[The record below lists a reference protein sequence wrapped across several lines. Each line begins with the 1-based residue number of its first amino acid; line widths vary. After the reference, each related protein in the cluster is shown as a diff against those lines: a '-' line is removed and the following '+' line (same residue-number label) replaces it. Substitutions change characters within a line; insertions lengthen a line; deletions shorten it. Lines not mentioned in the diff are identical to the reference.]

1 MGEKGASSTKRDR
14 VLAVHKRDLS
24 GIGYAF
30 LAFSAWGL
38 LPLYWKLLEQ
48 VPALEVL
55 AHRILWSSIFTWIA
69 LFLSG
74 NWKQLKR
81 ASSSKRDLV
90 LLALSGLLISGNWVT
105 FIWAINSGQ
114 VIETSL
120 GYYINPLMVVF
131 LGIFVFKERLNTWQ
145 YLSLSLAFIGVM
157 IMTVQYGRIPW
168 IALILASTFSLYGLL
183 KKSIQIDSTIGFALE
198 TSFVMPF
205 ALIYILVKELQGTSS
220 LVAISPSVT
229 CFLVGT
235 GVITAIPLIWFAKGA
250 RRVKFTTIGF
260 LQYLAPTITLYLGIF
275 IFNEPFTS
283 MHLLSFGFI
292 WVALLLYSLSLH
304 RQMRKR
310 RSALLLQ

>member
-1 MGEKGASSTKRDR
+1 MGESGASSTQDR
-14 VLAVHKRDLS
+14 EIAVHKRDLS

-55 AHRILWSSIFTWIA
+55 AHRILWSSLFTWIA

-105 FIWAINSGQ
+105 FIWAIHSGQ

-145 YLSLSLAFIGVM
+145 YLSLSLAFIGVT

-168 IALILASTFSLYGLL
+168 IALILASTFALYGLL
-183 KKSIQIDSTIGFALE
+183 KKTIEIDSTIGFALE
-198 TSFVMPF
+198 TFFVMPF
-205 ALIYILVKELQGTSS
+205 ALIYILVKEFQGTSS
-220 LVAISPSVT
+220 LVAISLSVT

-283 MHLLSFGFI
+283 MHMLSFGFI
-292 WVALLLYSLSLH
+292 WVALLLYSLSL
-304 RQMRKR
+304 RVP
-310 RSALLLQ
+310 STTLTG